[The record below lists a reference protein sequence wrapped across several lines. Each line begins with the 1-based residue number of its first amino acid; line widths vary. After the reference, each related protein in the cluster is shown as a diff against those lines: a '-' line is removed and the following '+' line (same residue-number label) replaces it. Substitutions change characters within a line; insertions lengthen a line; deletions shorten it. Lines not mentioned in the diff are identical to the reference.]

1 MKKKPSD
8 SVRNSPPPFFF
19 NFFLVNLYLGQ
30 YLYLVFFLS
39 NSPTP
44 PKKNY
49 LRASKILHE
58 FLIFVFLH
66 IADLLVNCLSNVPPP
81 QII

>member
-1 MKKKPSD
+1 MKKKPSEFCTKL
-8 SVRNSPPPFFF
+8 PPFFC
-19 NFFLVNLYLGQ
+19 NFFLINLYLGQ